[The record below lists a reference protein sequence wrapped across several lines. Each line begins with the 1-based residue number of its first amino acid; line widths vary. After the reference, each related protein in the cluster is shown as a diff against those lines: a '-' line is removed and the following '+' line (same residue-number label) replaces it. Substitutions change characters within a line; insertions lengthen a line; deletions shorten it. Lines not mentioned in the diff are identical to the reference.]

1 MRPLDFSPA
10 ARMVGLL
17 LLLTVPL
24 RPAFAADP
32 PSHTEARKALEKAVS
47 FFRNDVSASGGYL
60 WQYSANLKLREGENG
75 ATATQ
80 AWVQPPGTPTVG
92 EALLEAYLLCGEPV
106 LLDSAKATGHAL
118 VQTQLVSGGWDYR
131 LEFDPRERSGWQFLV
146 DQQAGLK
153 LSPKA
158 KNVTT
163 LDDDNTQ
170 SALRF
175 LMKLDTVL
183 DHRDKPLHSCI
194 EYALSS
200 LLKAQYPNGAWPQRF
215 SEPPNPADFPVLKAS
230 YPDTWPREYPKLDYR
245 SYYTF
250 NDDTIADLIDTMFL
264 AAELYKA
271 PQYAAAAERAGDFII
286 LAQMPDPQSAWAQQ
300 YNAKMQPAW
309 ARRFEPASV
318 TGGESQGVIRILMTI
333 YRHTGKDKYLTPIP
347 KALDWLERSKLPD
360 GRLARFYEL
369 KTNRPLYFTKK
380 YELTY
385 DDSDLPTHYGFQI
398 GSSVKRLRTEFD
410 QIRSQPRE
418 TTPLWTTDRR
428 KPGNSNSLR
437 AEVRQLVDSM
447 DTRGAWLEEGRLK
460 DVGDDRAQPIIT
472 TKTFIRNLRTLSRY
486 LAATDSDSSR
496 KRVGTSSIR

>member
-1 MRPLDFSPA
+1 MRPTASPLASCILAFAFSLVA
-10 ARMVGLL
+10 DIHH
-17 LLLTVPL
+17 TT
-24 RPAFAADP
+24 AADP
-32 PSHTEARKALEKAVS
+32 VSHEQAQQTLRKAVS
-47 FFRNDVSASGGYL
+47 FFKDDVSASGAYL
-60 WQYSANLKLREGENG
+60 WQYSSDLKLREGENG

-106 LLDSAKATGHAL
+106 LLDAATAAGHAL
-118 VQTQLVSGGWDYR
+118 AQTQLVSGGWDYR
-131 LEFDPRERSGWQFLV
+131 LEFDTQERPGWQFLV

-153 LSPKA
+153 LNPKA

-163 LDDDNTQ
+163 LDDDNSQ

-183 DHRDKPLHSCI
+183 ERRDQAIHSCV
-194 EYALSS
+194 EYALAS

-230 YPDTWPREYPKLDYR
+230 YPETWPREYPKLDYR

-264 AAELYKA
+264 AAELYDA

-286 LAQMPDPQSAWAQQ
+286 LAQMPEPQPAWAQQ
-300 YNAKMQPAW
+300 YNANMQPAW
-309 ARRFEPASV
+309 ARRFEPSSV
-318 TGGESQGVIRILMTI
+318 TGGESQGVIRTLLTI
-333 YRHTGKDKYLTPIP
+333 YRHTGKEKYLVPIP
-347 KALDWLERSKLPD
+347 KALDYLERSELPN
-360 GRLARFYEL
+360 GQLARFYEL

-385 DDSDLPTHYGFQI
+385 DDSDMPTHYGFKV
-398 GSSVKRLRTEFD
+398 GSGVKRLRAEFD
-410 QIRSQPRE
+410 ETRTKPRD
-418 TTPLWTTDRR
+418 TTPIWTTVRR

-437 AEVRQLVDSM
+437 TEVRQLADSM
-447 DTRGAWLEEGRLK
+447 DARGAWLESGRLK
-460 DVGDDRAQPIIT
+460 DVGDDREQQIIT
-472 TKTFIRNLRTLSRY
+472 TKTFIRNIRTLSRY
-486 LAATDSDSSR
+486 LAAT
-496 KRVGTSSIR
+496 K